1 MSQVDYWRQAD
12 ILPQQDSARYPLVV
26 IGAGGIGSPTTV
38 ALAKMGFSTIQV
50 FDHDK
55 VEPHN
60 LPNQMYRVQDLGKPK
75 VQALAEIC
83 REFADLEINPMA
95 ERFIDQPVEGIVISG
110 LDSMAARKEVWAKLK
125 YNIRIKCYVEA
136 RMGAEVA
143 RVHTVRPCDPGD
155 VEWYETT
162 LYSDEEALEAPCTAR
177 AVIYNVFGIAGF
189 IGNQVKRFV
198 RNQPYSREIIWDYVT
213 MTLLTT

>member
-1 MSQVDYWRQAD
+1 MLKPGWGLR
-12 ILPQQDSARYPLVV
+12 LPGSTRY
-26 IGAGGIGSPTTV
+26 G
-38 ALAKMGFSTIQV
+38 
-50 FDHDK
+50 
-55 VEPHN
+55 
-60 LPNQMYRVQDLGKPK
+60 R
-75 VQALAEIC
+75 
-83 REFADLEINPMA
+83 
-95 ERFIDQPVEGIVISG
+95 
-110 LDSMAARKEVWAKLK
+110 
-125 YNIRIKCYVEA
+125 
-136 RMGAEVA
+136 
-143 RVHTVRPCDPGD
+143 D